1 MNTGVGCHSLPQ
13 DLPNPGIELGSP
25 ALQADSLHLSHLGS
39 MSKGNFINKK
49 SLTYFMPWRLAHYSG
64 LRSQP
69 IKFSQQVL
77 SNVTSSLSKYSW
89 QSLHFCPHMASD
101 YSSTRRDYSSRK
113 TVAEQGVPSLNDEP
127 LVGRGEHVLYIQRL
141 PLPTEG
147 LRQNRVTIFYD
158 LFPPPLGTRGKCCP
172 KWITG

>member
-1 MNTGVGCHSLPQ
+1 MGLLHCRQILY
-13 DLPNPGIELGSP
+13 
-25 ALQADSLHLSHLGS
+25 HLSHLGS

-49 SLTYFMPWRLAHYSG
+49 SLTYFMPWRLAHYSR
-64 LRSQP
+64 LSSQP

-89 QSLHFCPHMASD
+89 QSLHFCPQMASD
-101 YSSTRRDYSSRK
+101 YSSTCRDYSSRK
-113 TVAEQGVPSLNDEP
+113 MVAKQGVPSLNDEH

-172 KWITG
+172 RWITG